1 MWGNSRQTTIAS
13 SKWFTLHTH
22 CRQIQPRR
30 EIKNEHRSTLRAHFR
45 RTMGKYLCMC
55 RLGACWEPL
64 NIFGQKAAMMC
75 VCFASS
81 VTCTIFGKNR
91 RSILAATREM
101 TYSHKCTHAHR
112 IRQCLFGNGYGSS
125 SGSSSGNN
133 SSTTTSTVVNV
144 TVQYNWQCLQIQ
156 CQPQSRSIAL
166 HCSIEKIK
174 TVILSV
180 FCIRFVTL
188 FVRFILRFEC
198 SLVRWFVRCV
208 WLSQY
213 SCLMTAKQIHI
224 QAEIQSKLLL
234 LLYSDVFVHFSS
246 IVWSLFERK

>member
-30 EIKNEHRSTLRAHFR
+30 EKKNEHRSTLRAHFR

-133 SSTTTSTVVNV
+133 SSTTTSTSRECDS
-144 TVQYNWQCLQIQ
+144 TVQLTMPTNTMPTTITLNRI
-156 CQPQSRSIAL
+156 
-166 HCSIEKIK
+166 
-174 TVILSV
+174 
-180 FCIRFVTL
+180 TL
-188 FVRFILRFEC
+188 FHWENKNRYPLCILYSIRNVIRLIHFEIWMFAR
-198 SLVRWFVRCV
+198 SLVCSVCV
-208 WLSQY
+208 TFPIFMPHDCQTNTHS
-213 SCLMTAKQIHI
+213 SRN
-224 QAEIQSKLLL
+224 SK
-234 LLYSDVFVHFSS
+234 
-246 IVWSLFERK
+246 